1 MKTLAESLFD
11 SETQMTESLFDKD
24 IVTDQLGT
32 LYDWFGQHI
41 INFKTVNSIGA
52 GWTHYFDQPSVVREW
67 KREGRPTLS
76 GGFAKTTFPP
86 DLQKFIAVILNNVV
100 LTKKQLLAVN
110 EDGKLDVDKLNEFLT
125 KKEIILPD
133 NSKWGASNAKYAI
146 GVQIS
151 YIEGFSAGPGHGVSF
166 KDAGQKVFKGLRT
179 ENIEIAIY
187 AVGKAGY
194 FDHKWVLLTDLSI
207 KDFK

>member
-1 MKTLAESLFD
+1 MKSLQESLFD
-11 SETQMTESLFDKD
+11 SETQITESLFDSD

-41 INFKTVNSIGA
+41 IKFKSVNGVGM
-52 GWTHYFDQPSVVREW
+52 GWTHYFDQPAVVREW
-67 KREGRPTLS
+67 KREGHPTLG

-86 DLQKFIAVILNNVV
+86 DLQKFIAVILKNVII
-100 LTKKQLLAVN
+100 TKKQLLSGKD
-110 EDGKLDVDKLNEFLT
+110 DGKLNVDDLNEFLE

-133 NSKWGASNAKYAI
+133 DSKWGASDARNTI

-151 YIEGFSAGPGHGVSF
+151 YIHNIEIFPQHKFEEV
-166 KDAGQKVFKGLRT
+166 GQKVFKGFHT

-187 AVGKAGY
+187 TISKAGY
-194 FDHKWVLLTDLSI
+194 WNHRWALLTDLSI
-207 KDFK
+207 KNFK

>member
-1 MKTLAESLFD
+1 MKSLVESLFD
-11 SETQMTESLFDKD
+11 SKTQTMESLFDND

-41 INFKTVNSIGA
+41 IKFKSVNGVGL
-52 GWTHYFDQPSVVREW
+52 GWTHYFNQPAVVREW
-67 KREGRPTLS
+67 KQEGRPALG

-86 DLQKFIAVILNNVV
+86 DLQKFIAVILKNVII
-100 LTKKQLLAVN
+100 TKKQLLSGKD
-110 EDGKLDVDKLNEFLT
+110 DGKLDDDDLNEFLA

-133 NSKWGASNAKYAI
+133 DSKWGASDARNTI

-151 YIEGFSAGPGHGVSF
+151 YIHNTEILPQHKFIEV
-166 KDAGQKVFKGLRT
+166 GQKAFKGFHT

-187 AVGKAGY
+187 TVSKAGY
-194 FDHKWVLLTDLSI
+194 WNHRWALLTDLSI
-207 KDFK
+207 KDFE

>member
-11 SETQMTESLFDKD
+11 SETQMTESLFDND

-41 INFKTVNSIGA
+41 IKFKSVNGVGL
-52 GWTHYFDQPSVVREW
+52 GWTHYFNQPAVVREW
-67 KREGRPTLS
+67 KQEGRPALG
-76 GGFAKTTFPP
+76 GGFAKTTFPS
-86 DLQKFIAVILNNVV
+86 DLQKFIAVILKNVII
-100 LTKKQLLAVN
+100 TKKQLLSG
-110 EDGKLDVDKLNEFLT
+110 EDDGKLNDDKLNEFLE

-133 NSKWGASNAKYAI
+133 DSKWGASDAKHTI

-151 YIEGFSAGPGHGVSF
+151 YIHNTEIFPKLKF
-166 KDAGQKVFKGLRT
+166 KEVGQKAFKGFYT

-187 AVGKAGY
+187 TVSKAGY
-194 FDHKWVLLTDLSI
+194 WNHRWDLLTDLSI